1 MLRNILFISTIVLL
15 ALACKKTET
24 PSFHT
29 EYFGLSEG
37 RFVIYDVVDIT
48 HDAQVSQHDTLIYQL
63 KTHWGEEYIDN
74 EGRVC
79 RKFRRYTRDSS
90 AANWTLK
97 DTWYGL
103 IDGIRAE
110 LVEEN
115 QRKVKLVFSPTKDKA
130 WDENAYSTLPTQDC
144 YYNDIHKTK
153 TIGGTQFDSTVV
165 VEKIDETNALITKRF
180 YEVYAKNIGLIE
192 FYFMD
197 NDYQFST
204 EVYKGKELYLTF
216 NSAGF
221 E

>member
-1 MLRNILFISTIVLL
+1 MTVFS
-15 ALACKKTET
+15 CKKTDD
-24 PSFHT
+24 PIFHT
-29 EYFGLSEG
+29 EYFGLIPG
-37 RFVIYDVVDIT
+37 RYVIYDVIDIT

-63 KTHWGEEYIDN
+63 KTHWGEQYIDN

-90 AANWTLK
+90 TATWQLK

-115 QRKVKLVFSPTKDKA
+115 QRKVKLVFAPTLEKA
-130 WDENAYSTLPTQDC
+130 WDENAYSTQVKQDC
-144 YYNDIHKTK
+144 YYIDIHKTK
-153 TIGGTQFDSTVV
+153 TFANVEFDSTVV

-180 YEVYAKNIGLIE
+180 YEVYAKNIGLI
-192 FYFMD
+192 YYHFMD

-204 EVYKGKELYLTF
+204 EVYKGKELYMTF